1 MPFSEPSVLGVPA
14 LVLADEPIPLLVEGQ
29 EGFPRPLPLLARQQ
43 VQQPLLGREAKQEV
57 ARRVQETPPPQS
69 SCFCRDAGA
78 LLTSLGEGVGTPS
91 LLLLGGVHLHKAS
104 PHPQLSPRIGTS
116 LFLSAW

>member
-1 MPFSEPSVLGVPA
+1 MPFSEPSVLAVPA

-57 ARRVQETPPPQS
+57 TWRVQETPPS
-69 SCFCRDAGA
+69 IF
-78 LLTSLGEGVGTPS
+78 
-91 LLLLGGVHLHKAS
+91 LLLQGRWCLADFS
-104 PHPQLSPRIGTS
+104 R
-116 LFLSAW
+116 